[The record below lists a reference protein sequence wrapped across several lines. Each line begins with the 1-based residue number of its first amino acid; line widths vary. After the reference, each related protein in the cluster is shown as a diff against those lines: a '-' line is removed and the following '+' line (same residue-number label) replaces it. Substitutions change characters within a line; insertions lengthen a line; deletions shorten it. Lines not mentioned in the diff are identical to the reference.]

1 MRRRNNGSEKSV
13 KHARSIKRN
22 GRRKTSQTPVSG
34 TPSEPTQT
42 PGSSNNNGQ
51 NAGPGNVKNIQ
62 NDEWGLYMSQ
72 NLKCYYADVPID
84 EAEYLLKDIGD
95 YLFRRA
101 EINGKTEYLI
111 CVRHANGIV
120 HVVMNR
126 TPEGLFFI
134 RKHIFA
140 RPHDLLHF
148 HHANNIPVD
157 DAVGFIKKPVE
168 QQSYYLNAENIEIK
182 QKIGEGAF
190 GEVSEAV
197 MRRIDG
203 SFIKV
208 ACKNLKGFATKADR
222 EEFMKEFRF
231 MNQFEHENIVKIY
244 GVTLHSNPI
253 LMVLEMCYGGSLKSY
268 LKSTPLPYKHLT
280 KYCTDAAR
288 GLCYLSTRD
297 VIHRDIA
304 ARNCLLGGNDEVKI
318 SDFGLS
324 VISKEPVKAGK
335 NQKIAIRWCAPETI
349 TTGFF
354 QMKSDV
360 WSYGILMWEI
370 FNHCHNDPFPGKTNA
385 EVKTLITAG
394 DKPLDLPND
403 VPPNVLKCYSY
414 CLYKEASYRP
424 NFIEILKFLSSRE
437 EPPIPEEMK
446 KAMTAKT
453 CKLNVKR

>member
-1 MRRRNNGSEKSV
+1 MRRRNNGSDKSV
-13 KHARSIKRN
+13 KNARSIKRN
-22 GRRKTSQTPVSG
+22 GRRKPSQTPNSAA
-34 TPSEPTQT
+34 PSESTQT
-42 PGSSNNNGQ
+42 AGSSNNNAQ
-51 NAGPGNVKNIQ
+51 NGGPGNGKRDPGDQ
-62 NDEWGLYMSQ
+62 WGLYLAQ
-72 NLKCYYADVPID
+72 ALKCYHADVPID
-84 EAEYLLKDIGD
+84 EIEYLLKEPGD

-101 EINGKTEYLI
+101 EVNGKFEYFI
-111 CVRHANGIV
+111 CVRHSNGIV
-120 HVVMNR
+120 HALMNR
-126 TPEGLFFI
+126 TSDGVFFI
-134 RKHIFA
+134 KKHTFN
-140 RPHDLLHF
+140 RPEDLLHF
-148 HHANNIPVD
+148 HIGNNLPVD
-157 DAVGFIKKPVE
+157 DVSAYIKRPIE
-168 QQSYYLNAENIEIK
+168 QQSHYLNAENIEVK

-190 GEVSEAV
+190 GEVYEAV

-222 EEFMKEFRF
+222 DEFMKEFRF

-244 GVTLHSNPI
+244 GVTLHSTPI

-268 LKSTPLPYKHLT
+268 LKRNPLPYKHLI

-349 TTGFF
+349 STGFF
-354 QMKSDV
+354 QMKTDV
-360 WSYGILMWEI
+360 WAYGILMWEI

-385 EVKTLITAG
+385 EVKTIITAG

-403 VPPNVLKCYSY
+403 VPSNVLKCYSY

-446 KAMTAKT
+446 KAMGVKT
-453 CKLNVKR
+453 CKMNVKK